1 MVRRD
6 AVRLVVLD
14 AEARILLLQVR
25 DATNPQ
31 FGTAWE
37 LPGGGMEAGETYAQ
51 AALREL
57 REETGLEVAP
67 ETLVAPRW
75 RRQVSYTYRGI
86 RWQQDEHILAVR
98 VGEACPAIAD
108 SFRQGVEKD
117 DVLDA
122 RWWSA
127 QQISASS
134 ERFYPRSLP
143 ALLPRFLRGEML
155 EEPPE
160 TWP

>member
-1 MVRRD
+1 MVQRE
-6 AVRLVVLD
+6 AVRLVVVD
-14 AEARILLLQVR
+14 AEDRILLLQVQ

-37 LPGGGMEAGETYAQ
+37 LPGGGMEAGETYTQ

-67 ETLVAPRW
+67 ENIVLPSW
-75 RRQVSYTYRGI
+75 RRQVSYTYRGV
-86 RWQQDEHILAVR
+86 RWQQDERILAVR
-98 VGEACPAIAD
+98 VGEASPAIAD
-108 SFRQGVEKD
+108 SFRQGAEKD

-122 RWWSA
+122 RWWSL
-127 QQISASS
+127 QQISASG

-155 EEPPE
+155 EEQPE
-160 TWP
+160 SWP